1 MNFNRFFENLKKFIQ
16 KRPNIEKT
24 AALSKSSIQNKLE
37 LILGALAFHREK
49 QGGVRSTLLSEESK
63 LSAGISCISCGK
75 TLRKTIHFDIKGLSP
90 YVSSTLPAEAPL
102 QLILPAGNVK
112 ACIQFVV
119 LWHLAALAKLAP
131 FVLVTFIHLHF

>member
-1 MNFNRFFENLKKFIQ
+1 MHVKLILNKHQYNLQSFFDEVPLDTATNFFRFE
-16 KRPNIEKT
+16 
-24 AALSKSSIQNKLE
+24 
-37 LILGALAFHREK
+37 LGALAFHREK

-63 LSAGISCISCGK
+63 LSAGISCTSGGK
-75 TLRKTIHFDIKGLSP
+75 TLRKTIHSDIKGLSP
-90 YVSSTLPAEAPL
+90 YVSSTRPAEAPL